1 MKNSIQNSVL
11 LALSVGLGIAA
22 SVQAADQTY
31 KWTEGV
37 AGFSGT
43 IVLDSSSS
51 TGGSLADIV
60 SINVTTPEGSASLTQ
75 ANIGDVYINNILGP
89 FTWNPS
95 QITGMWVD
103 WYLTAADSLNE
114 AAGVGQDYQ
123 PGFNANFVFCPNNL
137 STSGQDF
144 ASPTSNTDTTGGWRA
159 VSSVPDAG
167 STSLLLGAALTGL
180 SVCRRFGRG
189 K

>member
-31 KWTEGV
+31 KWTEG
-37 AGFSGT
+37 APGFSGT

-60 SINVTTPEGSASLTQ
+60 SINVTTPEGSATLTQ
-75 ANIGDVYINNILGP
+75 ANIGDVYVNNLFAP
-89 FTWNPS
+89 FTWTPS
-95 QITGMWVD
+95 QITGMWID
-103 WYLTAADSLNE
+103 WYTTAADSVNQS
-114 AAGVGQDYQ
+114 AGVGENYQ
-123 PGFNANFVFCPNNL
+123 PPFNDNFLYCPNNL
-137 STSGQDF
+137 SPSGQDF
-144 ASPTSNTDTTGGWRA
+144 AGPGETDTTGGWRA